1 MVASVRS
8 CGIVGI
14 HGQQVFCEC
23 DLNGGL
29 PRFDVVG
36 LPDAAVKESRERVH
50 SALKNCGFE
59 FPMRRITV
67 NLAPGELRK
76 EGPIYDLP
84 ILLSILVASK
94 QLELPEEMESSA
106 CFVGEL
112 SLSGKLCPASGVL
125 PMAIAA
131 RDSGARQIFVPE
143 ENGKEA
149 AVVSGLTVYPVQD
162 VPQLIRH
169 LKGEEAIVPQEPF
182 VYASCDPEGL
192 DMADVVGQES
202 VKRALEIAAAGSHNV
217 LLLGPP
223 GSGKSMLAKRLP
235 SILPDMTEEE
245 ALESTKIFSVAG
257 MLNPKTPMLTTRP
270 FRNPHH
276 TVSTV
281 GLAGGGSRLHPG
293 EISLAHNGVLFL
305 DELPEFQRDA
315 LEILRQPLEDGTITI
330 SRAIGSCT
338 YPSSFMLV
346 CAMNPCKCG
355 YFGDPSG
362 RCTCTDQS
370 VRAYRKR
377 ISGPLLDRIDLH
389 ISVPSVPYESL
400 RNRRPAE
407 SSEAVRERVNAARR
421 IQQQRYAGSGIYS
434 NSQLQPGMMAEMCP
448 VTEGAQ
454 VLLQQAFDRLGLSA
468 RSYDRI
474 LKVARTIADLE
485 GSRQIDQTHV
495 AEAIQY
501 RTLDRE
507 ALL

>member
-1 MVASVRS
+1 MVARIRS

-23 DLNGGL
+23 DLNSGL

-50 SALKNCGFE
+50 SALKNCDFE

-67 NLAPGELRK
+67 NLAPGELKK

-94 QLELPEEMESSA
+94 QLELPPEGEAEA

-112 SLSGKLCPASGVL
+112 SLAGKLCPASGVL

-131 RDSGARQIFVPE
+131 RDSGIKQIFVPA
-143 ENGKEA
+143 ENGREA
-149 AVVSGLTVYPVQD
+149 AVVSGLTVYPVRD

-169 LKGEEAIVPQEPF
+169 LKGEEPILPETPY
-182 VYASCDPEGL
+182 VYESRDPEGL

-257 MLNPKTPMLTTRP
+257 MLNSKTPMLTTRP

-281 GLAGGGSRLHPG
+281 GLSGGGSRLRPG

-330 SRAIGSCT
+330 SRAVGSCT

-370 VRAYRKR
+370 VRGYRKR

-389 ISVPSVPYESL
+389 ISVPAVSYESL
-400 RNRRPAE
+400 RDRHPAE

-421 IQQQRYAGSGIYS
+421 IQQVRYAGKGIYS
-434 NSQLQPGMMAEMCP
+434 NAQLQPGMMAEMCP
-448 VTEGAQ
+448 VTKSAQ
-454 VLLQQAFDRLGLSA
+454 MLLEQAFSKLGLSA

-485 GSRQIDQTHV
+485 GAHQIDQAHV

-501 RTLDRE
+501 RTLDRD

>member
-1 MVASVRS
+1 MVARIKS

-14 HGQQVFCEC
+14 HGQQVLCEC
-23 DLNGGL
+23 DLNSGL

-76 EGPIYDLP
+76 EGPVYDLP

-94 QLELPEEMESSA
+94 QLELPPEVEEDA

-112 SLSGKLCPASGVL
+112 SLSGQVCPASGVL
-125 PMAIAA
+125 PMTIAA
-131 RDSGARQIFVPE
+131 RDSGAKAIFVPAD
-143 ENGKEA
+143 NGREA
-149 AVVSGLTVYPVQD
+149 AVVSGVTVYPVRD

-169 LKGEEAIVPQEPF
+169 LTGEEAIQPEAAY
-182 VYASCDPEGL
+182 VYESRDPEGL

-257 MLNPKTPMLTTRP
+257 MLNRKTPMLTSRP

-281 GLAGGGSRLHPG
+281 GLSGGGSKLHPG

-330 SRAIGSCT
+330 SRAVGSCT
-338 YPSSFMLV
+338 YPSNFMLV

-389 ISVPSVPYESL
+389 ISVPAVRYEHL
-400 RNRRPAE
+400 RDRRPAE
-407 SSEAVRERVNAARR
+407 SSAAVRARVNAARR
-421 IQQQRYAGSGIYS
+421 IQQERYAGKGIYS
-434 NSQLQPGMMAEMCP
+434 NSQLQPGMMAELCP
-448 VTEGAQ
+448 VTEAAQ
-454 VLLQQAFDRLGLSA
+454 MLLQQAFDRLGLSA

-485 GSRQIDQTHV
+485 GSGKIEQSHV

-507 ALL
+507 ELL

>member
-23 DLNGGL
+23 DLNSGL

-131 RDSGARQIFVPE
+131 RDNGVKQIFVPAD
-143 ENGKEA
+143 NGKEA

-162 VPQLIRH
+162 VPQLVRH
-169 LKGEEAIVPQEPF
+169 LKGEEAIEPQEPF
-182 VYASCDPEGL
+182 VYTSCDPEGL

-330 SRAIGSCT
+330 SRAVGSCT

-407 SSEAVRERVNAARR
+407 SSESVRERVNAARR

-434 NSQLQPGMMAEMCP
+434 NAQLQPGMMAEMCP

-485 GSRQIDQTHV
+485 GARQIDQTHV